1 MALLLDRQTIQGL
14 LDMDRMIE
22 ILESAFGEL
31 AAGSA
36 VMPQRTAVADADV
49 NGWYAFMP
57 AQLKSMGALGVKSV
71 TVYKD
76 NPARGMPATLAT
88 IVLMDAQTGQTVA
101 VMDGGYITAMRTGAV
116 SGLATKYLARA
127 DSTTAGVMG
136 AGVQART
143 QLWGMAAGAPNLE
156 KALVFSLDPP
166 DAQRAFADDA
176 ARTLGISVE
185 TAPSAREL
193 VESVDVPRARH
204 HRDHAHHRRRL
215 GEAGSAHKR
224 HRLPRRRRPRAG
236 HRNGGEIQ
244 AGVRP
249 SGRLPS
255 RSGRRADSDRGR
267 RAKPRRHIRR
277 DRRADLRRGRPGR
290 ESDGEI
296 TLFKSVGLS
305 IQDISA
311 AHYVYARAL
320 EEGAGT
326 EFAFALKAGRR
337 RASGGRFSPSAN
349 VPPETGAN
357 SA

>member
-22 ILESAFGEL
+22 ILESAFSEL

-127 DSTTAGVMG
+127 DSKTAGVMG

-156 KALVFSLDPP
+156 RALVFSLDPP

-193 VESVDVPRARH
+193 VEGVDVLALATTATTPIIDGEWVKPGLH
-204 HRDHAHHRRRL
+204 INGIGSHAVGVREL
-215 GEAGSAHKR
+215 DTATVVKSKLVCDQVDACLAEAGDVQIPIEEGALS
-224 HRLPRRRRPRAG
+224 PDEIY
-236 HRNGGEIQ
+236 GEI
-244 AGVRP
+244 GELI
-249 SGRLPS
+249 SG
-255 RSGRRADSDRGR
+255 
-267 RAKPRRHIRR
+267 AK
-277 DRRADLRRGRPGR
+277 AGR
-290 ESDGEI
+290 ESDDEI

-326 EFAFALKAGRR
+326 EFAFA
-337 RASGGRFSPSAN
+337 
-349 VPPETGAN
+349 
-357 SA
+357 